1 MLQLINTG
9 RKSGFGKTK
18 NIYQIYFEHVV
29 YVLDE

>member
-9 RKSGFGKTK
+9 RKSRLEKREK
-18 NIYQIYFEHVV
+18 YQLYFEHVV